1 MSNSETMYCLTPDL
15 TVCVSPSRQKRD
27 TSSTDDE
34 IQFRLTI
41 LGFILDGNNNY
52 DDLKK
57 HKDLPSQV
65 GVFGP
70 PDIPSLEESIQY
82 SKGLILE
89 IKVISTYN

>member
-27 TSSTDDE
+27 TSSPDDE

-41 LGFILDGNNNY
+41 LGFILDGDDKY

-57 HKDLPSQV
+57 HKDLLSQI
-65 GVFGP
+65 GAFGP
-70 PDIPSLEESIQY
+70 PDIPSMEESIQY
-82 SKGLILE
+82 RRGLILQ
-89 IKVISTYN
+89 IKVIPTYD